1 MALQTDDM
9 TDDQCFLCGKHKRVV
24 KKLVIGLHGGI
35 CSDCVSLCQ
44 EILVCDTAPRDVP
57 ISSFGVKPKELHA
70 TLNDYVIG
78 QDEAKKAMSVAV
90 YNHYKR
96 IRSKRS
102 DVVLQKSNILLVGP
116 SGSGKT
122 LLAQTLAKAV
132 GVPFAIADATSL
144 TEAGYVGEDVENI
157 LLRLI
162 TAAEAMTNTQQ
173 EAIALAEH
181 GIIFIDEIDKI
192 CRKQDGPSI
201 TRDVSGEGV
210 QQGLLK
216 ILEGTIAN
224 VPPQG
229 GRKHPQQEYLQ
240 INTENILF
248 MCGGAFDGIQSRV
261 AMKNRGT
268 AIGFLSTPQDARA
281 AGNLVDLSPD
291 DMIRYGLIPEF
302 IGRLPVICSLSPL
315 SELDMVRVLE
325 EPRNALLKQYRY
337 LLEMDAVTLTLR
349 NDAKVEIARQA
360 LALGTGAR
368 GLRTIM
374 ERLLAPVMYE
384 IPSQSTVTE
393 VVITA
398 DYVAGIGEVE
408 YVRGDSVA
416 A

>member
-1 MALQTDDM
+1 MSLQTNDMLDDR
-9 TDDQCFLCGKHKRVV
+9 CCLCGKQKSIV
-24 KKLVIGLHGGI
+24 KKLVVGLHGGI
-35 CSDCVSLCQ
+35 CSDCVSVCQ
-44 EILVCDTAPRDVP
+44 EILGCDTSPGNRP
-57 ISSFGVKPKELHA
+57 IGRSAVTPKELHA
-70 TLNDYVIG
+70 LLNDFVIG
-78 QDEAKKAMSVAV
+78 QDAAKKAMSVAV

-96 IRSKRS
+96 IRSTHT

-173 EAIALAEH
+173 EAIALAEN

-192 CRKQDGPSI
+192 CRKQEGPSI

-224 VPPQG
+224 VPPLG

-248 MCGGAFDGIQSRV
+248 MCGGAFDGIQSSV
-261 AMKNRGT
+261 SMKNKGM
-268 AIGFLSTPQDARA
+268 AIGFLSTPHDARA
-281 AGNLVDLSPD
+281 DGNLVDLSPD

-315 SELDMVRVLE
+315 SEPDMVRVLE
-325 EPRNALLKQYRY
+325 EPKNAILKQYRY
-337 LLEMDAVTLTLR
+337 LLEMDSVTLTLQ
-349 NDAKVEIARQA
+349 NDAKTEIARQA

-374 ERLLAPVMYE
+374 EKLLAPVMYE
-384 IPSQSTVTE
+384 VPSQSTVTE

-398 DYVAGIGEVE
+398 KYVAGTGEVE
-408 YVRGDSVA
+408 YVRGGSVA